1 MFDVGG
7 GELIIILLFVLL
19 LFGPKKIPEFAQM
32 VGKGLRK
39 FRMAQEELT
48 QQIRDISAE
57 AAITEDQISK
67 KSSTPAPVDVTQPIV
82 VPAHNSE
89 TQTVIVPKPAA
100 DIVAR
105 DASIN
110 RAVFGEDP
118 TLDFGELNPP
128 SPETR
133 FDNRELPFDNREE
146 PPDNLNSSPS
156 DDRAGSPS

>member
-57 AAITEDQISK
+57 AAITEDQIGRK
-67 KSSTPAPVDVTQPIV
+67 ASTPTPINVTQPIV
-82 VPAHNSE
+82 VPAQTTE
-89 TQTVIVPKPAA
+89 TQTALVPKPAV
-100 DIVAR
+100 DTVSR
-105 DASIN
+105 QASIN

-118 TLDFGELNPP
+118 SLDFGE
-128 SPETR
+128 
-133 FDNRELPFDNREE
+133 DNRPSGEAPSVEAQSDDRKGA
-146 PPDNLNSSPS
+146 PS
-156 DDRAGSPS
+156 DDRKGAPSDDREGSPS